1 MTIDFAPGWEAFWLK
16 MRRMPLDELL
26 TEASAP
32 EPSERSGRHGNL
44 DALVR
49 ESRDVLPKIT
59 VQRYMDRAA
68 RAAAITKQ
76 QTKAAERMLG
86 LASTGKDAA

>member
-1 MTIDFAPGWEAFWLK
+1 MMNFAPGWDAFWLK
-16 MRRMPLDELL
+16 MRRTPIDELL

-32 EPSERSGRHGNL
+32 EPTERRGMHGNL

-49 ESRDVLPKIT
+49 ESRDVLPKVT

-68 RAAAITKQ
+68 RAAAITSQ
-76 QTKAAERMLG
+76 QTKAAERTLG
-86 LASTGKDAA
+86 LTEGAHR